1 MEKLYS
7 QSTTVRRGANG
18 GPENSTD
25 SQRFPSKLEGLEGGQ
40 HNGWDSDSPLCHL
53 TSCASLG

>member
-1 MEKLYS
+1 MEKLYG

-18 GPENSTD
+18 GPEHPTD
-25 SQRFPSKLEGLEGGQ
+25 SQRSPSKLEGGQ